1 MKDFWKV
8 RSKFTDFE
16 FKKSFPSFEEADR
29 WRKRLG
35 FVLSENYKTVIETA
49 DNKKKKLINEGLV
62 KGDLRDILLPRLSVD
77 EYVPADSNTDNI
89 VLAFFIKGVPEAVI
103 PFKNFCEKSNGVLL
117 VDYGDSDSVVNSSV
131 VYVEFDRE
139 NLDIRDIAQLISQ
152 ISMLSSF
159 EPEDLTMTFP
169 HTNDKFPF
177 DLNLLKQYFKNR
189 NERENKLA
197 QLKAEKKAEKER
209 IKQIKQARRQRE
221 QEQEQEQ
228 EQDQKDRESEQET
241 EARTESRLV
250 EAIVNLF

>member
-1 MKDFWKV
+1 MKEVWKV
-8 RSKFTDFE
+8 KSKSSDYMFPRE
-16 FKKSFPSFEEADR
+16 FLSHAEAER
-29 WRKRLG
+29 WRQKLG
-35 FVLSENYKTVIETA
+35 NSLSENFKTIITSENSRKRMV
-49 DNKKKKLINEGLV
+49 NEGLI

-117 VDYGDSDSVVNSSV
+117 VDYGDSDSVMNSSV

-139 NLDIRDIAQLISQ
+139 KLDIKDIENLIVQ
-152 ISMLSSF
+152 ISMLASF
-159 EPEDLTMTFP
+159 SPADLTMTFP

-177 DLNLLKQYFKNR
+177 DLELLSRYFRNR

-197 QLKAEKKAEKER
+197 QIKAEKKAEKER
-209 IKQIKQARRQRE
+209 MRKIKQMRRERE
-221 QEQEQEQ
+221 QEQE
-228 EQDQKDRESEQET
+228 DQLNREDET
-241 EARTESRLV
+241 KNESRLV